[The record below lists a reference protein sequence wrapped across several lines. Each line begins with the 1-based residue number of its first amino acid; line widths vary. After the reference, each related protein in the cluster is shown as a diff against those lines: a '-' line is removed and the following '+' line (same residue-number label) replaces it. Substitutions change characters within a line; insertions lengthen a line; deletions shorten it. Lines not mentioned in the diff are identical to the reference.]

1 MTTVC
6 ITGASG
12 FLATHVVRAF
22 IEHGHTVHG
31 TVRSVAN
38 STTLA
43 PLREAV
49 AEFPSA
55 ALELFE
61 ADLTDPGS
69 SGFANALRGCEVLVH
84 TATPV
89 IVDTSALDDDAA
101 MRAFTDPAVAGT
113 LALLSAAHA
122 AGVKHCV
129 LTASTGCMLG
139 RPEFDEP
146 RAPSTLSAEVSS
158 DIEWMTANKQWYRLA
173 KTQQEAAARE
183 FCSTHGMGISTI
195 HPSLILGP
203 YYGGAATRLSVGHE
217 LVLRWLTDSSTV
229 VPNGHTGRSSS
240 LSLSLSLARA
250 ISLSR
255 SRSLAPSLP
264 RSL

>member
-22 IEHGHTVHG
+22 VEHGDTVHG
-31 TVRSVAN
+31 TVRSLSN

-49 AEFPSA
+49 SEFSST
-55 ALELFE
+55 ALQLFE
-61 ADLTDPGS
+61 ADLTDPTS
-69 SGFANALRGCEVLVH
+69 SGFARALRGCEVLVH
-84 TATPV
+84 TASPV
-89 IVDTSALDDDAA
+89 VVDTRGLDDDAA

-113 LALLSAAHA
+113 IALLSAAHA

-146 RAPSTLSAEVSS
+146 RTRSVLSAQVSS
-158 DIEWMTANKQWYRLA
+158 DIEWMTAHKQWYRLA
-173 KTQQEAAARE
+173 KTQQELAARK
-183 FCSTHGMGISTI
+183 FCTTHSMGISTL

-203 YYGGAATRLSVGHE
+203 YYGGPETRLSVGHE
-217 LVLRWLTDSSTV
+217 LVLRWLTDASTI
-229 VPNGHTGRSSS
+229 VPNGHTGVVDVREIAVSGLMLFLAPPASSS
-240 LSLSLSLARA
+240 
-250 ISLSR
+250 I
-255 SRSLAPSLP
+255 PI
-264 RSL
+264 